1 MRREPAGRQNGP
13 AIRAFRKK
21 EKLTLAQVAQYS
33 GLQHIQALVNI
44 ENDSRPASLT
54 TIKALARVLGVPAEA
69 IVRNPRDLAEDD
81 EDEAAAA

>member
-13 AIRAFRKK
+13 AIRAFRK
-21 EKLTLAQVAQYS
+21 LVGLRVAQLAQYA
-33 GLQHIQALVNI
+33 GLQHAQTLVNI
-44 ENDSRPASLT
+44 ENDSRPASVA
-54 TIKALARVLGVPAEA
+54 TIKAIARVLGVPAEA